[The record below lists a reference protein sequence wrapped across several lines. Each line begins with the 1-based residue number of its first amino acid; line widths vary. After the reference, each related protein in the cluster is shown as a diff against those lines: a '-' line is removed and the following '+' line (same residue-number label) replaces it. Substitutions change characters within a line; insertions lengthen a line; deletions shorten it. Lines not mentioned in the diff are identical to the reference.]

1 MLKNRLLCQGRASRS
16 AAETLSLPKGARPK
30 RAERV
35 RALAPE
41 VSALVVAAVCLGF
54 AASIVPAAGAQE
66 LTAEKVVSRLQEAN
80 RRRDELLAG
89 WQVTRR
95 YHLKNELS
103 KDETRSEVEVRF
115 DSPAQ
120 LHFSTRSQ
128 QGSAT
133 LAKQVFG
140 RMMDGEKE
148 SVQAE
153 GRQRSGMTA
162 ENYDFRLVGRETLN
176 GRPAYKLAIS
186 PKREDTFLI
195 EGHIWVDAED
205 FAVVRGEGRAVKRP
219 SFWTRSIQL
228 VRTFK
233 KVGPFW
239 LPHRTES
246 TNEVLLF
253 GTTWVT
259 IENGDYRVRLKPGA
273 NAR

>member
-1 MLKNRLLCQGRASRS
+1 M
-16 AAETLSLPKGARPK
+16 
-30 RAERV
+30 V
-35 RALAPE
+35 
-41 VSALVVAAVCLGF
+41 AVCLGALAF
-54 AASIVPAAGAQE
+54 LAPSTDAQE
-66 LTAEKVVSRLQEAN
+66 LTAEEIISRLQEAN
-80 RRRDELLAG
+80 RKRDELLAG

-103 KDETRSEVEVRF
+103 KSETKSEVEARF
-115 DSPAQ
+115 EAPAQ
-120 LHFSTRSQ
+120 LTFTTRSQ
-128 QGSAT
+128 EGSGT

-148 SVQAE
+148 SVQPE
-153 GRQRSGMTA
+153 GRKRSALTP
-162 ENYDFRLVGRETLN
+162 ENYHFRLLGREVLN
-176 GRPAYKLAIS
+176 GRPAYKLAIT

-205 FAVVRGEGRAVKRP
+205 FAVVRGEGHAVKRP

-228 VRTFK
+228 ERTFK

>member
-1 MLKNRLLCQGRASRS
+1 M
-16 AAETLSLPKGARPK
+16 
-30 RAERV
+30 
-35 RALAPE
+35 ALARLS
-41 VSALVVAAVCLGF
+41 VRRTVVALCLGALAF
-54 AASIVPAAGAQE
+54 LAPSTDAQE
-66 LTAEKVVSRLQEAN
+66 LTAEEIIARLQESN
-80 RRRDELLAG
+80 KKRDELLAG

-103 KDETRSEVEVRF
+103 QSETKSEVEARF
-115 DSPAQ
+115 EAPAQ
-120 LHFSTRSQ
+120 LAFTTRSQ
-128 QGSAT
+128 EGSGT

-148 SVQAE
+148 SVQPE
-153 GRQRSGMTA
+153 GRRRSAMTS
-162 ENYDFRLVGRETLN
+162 ENYQFRLVGRELLN
-176 GRPAYKLAIS
+176 GRPAYKLAIT
-186 PKREDTFLI
+186 PKREDTFLV
-195 EGHIWVDAED
+195 EGHIWVDAAD

-219 SFWTRSIQL
+219 SFWTRSIL
-228 VRTFK
+228 LTRTFK

>member
-1 MLKNRLLCQGRASRS
+1 MKDLIAGTPATARTAGRAGACLPS
-16 AAETLSLPKGARPK
+16 ARTKGPLPL
-30 RAERV
+30 V
-35 RALAPE
+35 ILALAFGFGPG
-41 VSALVVAAVCLGF
+41 SALRA
-54 AASIVPAAGAQE
+54 PAQAPDP
-66 LTAEKVVSRLQEAN
+66 TAEEIIARVQEAN
-80 RRRDELLAG
+80 HRRDELLAG

-95 YHLKNELS
+95 YHRKNELS
-103 KDETRSEVEVRF
+103 TSETQSEVEARF
-115 DSPAQ
+115 EAPAQ
-120 LHFSTRSQ
+120 LTFATRSLE
-128 QGSAT
+128 GSGT

-148 SVQAE
+148 SVQPE
-153 GRQRSGMTA
+153 GRRRSAMTP
-162 ENYDFRLVGRETLN
+162 ENYQFQLVGREVLN
-176 GRPAYKLAIS
+176 GRPAYKLAIT

-195 EGHIWVDAED
+195 EGHIWVDAAD
-205 FAVVRGEGRAVKRP
+205 FAVVRGQGRAVKRP

>member
-1 MLKNRLLCQGRASRS
+1 MPLFPARLPIA
-16 AAETLSLPKGARPK
+16 
-30 RAERV
+30 
-35 RALAPE
+35 
-41 VSALVVAAVCLGF
+41 SALIVAALCLAAG
-54 AASIVPAAGAQE
+54 ASIVPAADAQD
-66 LTAEKVVSRLQEAN
+66 LTAEQIITRLQEAN

-103 KDETRSEVEVRF
+103 KNETKSEVDARF
-115 DSPAQ
+115 DAPAQ
-120 LHFSTRSQ
+120 LTFTTRSLE
-128 QGSAT
+128 GSGT

-148 SVQAE
+148 SVQPEA
-153 GRQRSGMTA
+153 RRRSALTP
-162 ENYDFRLVGRETLN
+162 ENYQFQMVGREVLN
-176 GRPAYKLAIS
+176 GRPAYKLAIT

-195 EGHIWVDAED
+195 EGHIWVDAAD
-205 FAVVRGEGRAVKRP
+205 FAVVRGQGRAVKRP

-259 IENGDYRVRLKPGA
+259 IENGDYRVRLKPAA

>member
-1 MLKNRLLCQGRASRS
+1 MLLLLPLS
-16 AAETLSLPKGARPK
+16 ATLPVATEC
-30 RAERV
+30 A
-35 RALAPE
+35 AQTAPE
-41 VSALVVAAVCLGF
+41 LAADE
-54 AASIVPAAGAQE
+54 IV
-66 LTAEKVVSRLQEAN
+66 TRLQEAN
-80 RRRDELLAG
+80 RKRDELLAG
-89 WQVTRR
+89 WQVVRR
-95 YHLKNELS
+95 YHLRNELS
-103 KDETRSEVEVRF
+103 KKETKSEVEVRF
-115 DSPAQ
+115 DAPAQ
-120 LHFSTRSQ
+120 FRFTTRSQ
-128 QGSAT
+128 EGSGT
-133 LAKQVFG
+133 LARQVFG

-153 GRQRSGMTA
+153 GKQRSAMTPA
-162 ENYDFRLVGRETLN
+162 NYEFRLVGREELS

-195 EGHIWVDAED
+195 EGHVWVDAVD
-205 FAVVRGEGRAVKRP
+205 FAVVRAEGRVVKRP

-259 IENGDYRVRLKPGA
+259 IENGDYRVRLQAGA

>member
-1 MLKNRLLCQGRASRS
+1 MTALL
-16 AAETLSLPKGARPK
+16 LVSLVTGFS
-30 RAERV
+30 
-35 RALAPE
+35 LAPKC
-41 VSALVVAAVCLGF
+41 SAQAAPE
-54 AASIVPAAGAQE
+54 I
-66 LTAEKVVSRLQEAN
+66 TAEQIVARLQEAN
-80 RRRDELLAG
+80 RRREQRLAG
-89 WQVTRR
+89 WHVIRR

-103 KDETRSEVEVRF
+103 KEETKSEVEVRF
-115 DSPAQ
+115 ESPA
-120 LHFSTRSQ
+120 LLSFTTRSQ
-128 QGSAT
+128 EGSDT

-140 RMMDGEKE
+140 RMMEGEKE

-153 GRQRSGMTA
+153 GRQRSALTPD
-162 ENYDFRLVGRETLN
+162 NYDFRLAGRETLN
-176 GRPAYKLAIS
+176 GRPAYRLAIT
-186 PKREDTFLI
+186 PRREDTFLI

-205 FAVVRGEGRAVKRP
+205 FAVVRGEGHAVKRP

>member
-1 MLKNRLLCQGRASRS
+1 VDDPRVAQLANLLV
-16 AAETLSLPKGARPK
+16 
-30 RAERV
+30 ER
-35 RALAPE
+35 
-41 VSALVVAAVCLGF
+41 CLD
-54 AASIVPAAGAQE
+54 VQP
-66 LTAEKVVSRLQEAN
+66 
-80 RRRDELLAG
+80 G

-103 KDETRSEVEVRF
+103 QSETKSEVEARF
-115 DSPAQ
+115 EAPAQ
-120 LHFSTRSQ
+120 LAFTTRSQ
-128 QGSAT
+128 EGSGT

-148 SVQAE
+148 SVQPE
-153 GRQRSGMTA
+153 GRRRSAMTS
-162 ENYDFRLVGRETLN
+162 ENYQFRLVGRELLN
-176 GRPAYKLAIS
+176 GRPAYKLAIT
-186 PKREDTFLI
+186 PKREDTFLV
-195 EGHIWVDAED
+195 EGHIWVDAAD

-219 SFWTRSIQL
+219 SFWTRSIL
-228 VRTFK
+228 LTRTFK

>member
-1 MLKNRLLCQGRASRS
+1 L
-16 AAETLSLPKGARPK
+16 
-30 RAERV
+30 
-35 RALAPE
+35 ALARLS
-41 VSALVVAAVCLGF
+41 VRRTVVALCLGALAF
-54 AASIVPAAGAQE
+54 LAPSTDAQE
-66 LTAEKVVSRLQEAN
+66 LTAEEIIARLQESN
-80 RRRDELLAG
+80 KKRDELLAG

-103 KDETRSEVEVRF
+103 QSETKSEVEARF
-115 DSPAQ
+115 EAPAQ
-120 LHFSTRSQ
+120 LAFTTRSQ
-128 QGSAT
+128 EGSGT

-148 SVQAE
+148 SVQPE
-153 GRQRSGMTA
+153 GRRRSAMTS
-162 ENYDFRLVGRETLN
+162 ENYQFRLVGRELLN
-176 GRPAYKLAIS
+176 GRPAYKLAIT
-186 PKREDTFLI
+186 PKREDTFLV
-195 EGHIWVDAED
+195 EGHIWVDAAD
-205 FAVVRGEGRAVKRP
+205 FAVVRGQGRAVKRP
-219 SFWTRSIQL
+219 SFWTRSIL
-228 VRTFK
+228 LTRTFK